1 MNNMEKL
8 AFDEFEVAGQVLDQ
22 IKYQTVLKTIL
33 AGITPGEIYVDSKK
47 NPNMVFAQFKQRA
60 FISGTPDPDFKVPL
74 ENLFDRK
81 VRSHCQ
87 KFDVPF
93 FRLTVNDSQWFD
105 IIEESLQPR
114 KPIFVGYLCYQK
126 IIHEKNEN
134 SQIPEGFDIMPVNQ
148 ELLKITFAGKDDLME
163 EMCSE
168 RESVD
173 AFLDKSFGVTAF
185 KDGALAGWC
194 LSEYNYEDQ
203 CEVGIATLPPY
214 QRLGLA
220 RTMTHHFSNL
230 AFTMGVTKILWHC
243 LETNEPSWRTALS
256 AGFSPVDR
264 HKVLMFYWDPA
275 LNLAVHGNINFREQ
289 NYQAALMWYE
299 MSLDEVNSRT
309 WMAFNAACAAAH
321 LNQPET
327 AFQYLNI
334 AIDKGFD
341 DLDYLVSSQ
350 HLDSLKKHPQWGEV
364 ITRINQKLTSQS

>member
-1 MNNMEKL
+1 MTNMEKL
-8 AFDEFEVAGQVLDQ
+8 AFDEFDAAQKLLDQ

-33 AGITPGEIYVDSKK
+33 AGSTPGEIYVDSKK

-60 FISGTPDPDFKVPL
+60 FLSGTPDPDFRVPL
-74 ENLFDRK
+74 ENFIYTN

-93 FRLTVNDSQWFD
+93 FRLTVNDPEWFD
-105 IIEESLQPR
+105 ILKKSLEPR
-114 KPIFVGYLCYQK
+114 EPILVGYLCYQN

-134 SQIPEGFDIMPVNQ
+134 SQIPKGFDILPVDQ
-148 ELLKITFAGKDDLME
+148 ELLKKSFAGKDDLVE

-173 AFLDKSFGVTAF
+173 AFLEKSFGVAAF

-220 RTMTHHFSNL
+220 KAMTDHFSNL
-230 AFTMGVTKILWHC
+230 ALEKGVVKILWHC
-243 LETNEPSWRTALS
+243 YETNEPSRRTALS
-256 AGFSPVDR
+256 AGFSLVDR
-264 HKVLMFYWDPA
+264 HKVLMLYWDPA
-275 LNLAVHGNINFREQ
+275 LNLAVHGNINFGKE
-289 NYQAALMWYE
+289 NYQAALMLYE
-299 MSLDEVNSRT
+299 KALDEENSKT

-321 LNQPET
+321 LNQPEKS
-327 AFQYLNI
+327 FRHLNN
-334 AIDKGFD
+334 AIDMGFD
-341 DLDYLVSSQ
+341 DLDYLVSSK
-350 HLDSLKKHPQWGEV
+350 HLETLKKHPQWSET
-364 ITRINQKLTSQS
+364 ITHINQRLISQS